1 MTFELENSVTSPSGL
16 AETLIPSPT
25 PSLLLG
31 RETFD
36 SSGEAE

>member
-1 MTFELENSVTSPSGL
+1 MTFELENSVMSPSGP
-16 AETLIPSPT
+16 AETSIPSLS

-36 SSGEAE
+36 SSDEVG